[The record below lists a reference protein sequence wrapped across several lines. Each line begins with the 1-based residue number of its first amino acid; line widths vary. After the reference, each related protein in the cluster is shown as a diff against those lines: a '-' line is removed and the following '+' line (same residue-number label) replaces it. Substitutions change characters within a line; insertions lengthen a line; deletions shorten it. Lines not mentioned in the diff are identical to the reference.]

1 MGTPMSHIHGIH
13 SLYSLSTYCL
23 GFRIT
28 DAALNLEIA
37 LDDSLLERVD
47 LWRH

>member
-1 MGTPMSHIHGIH
+1 MSYIPGIH
-13 SLYSLSTYCL
+13 SLHSLSTYGL

-28 DAALNLEIA
+28 DATCNLEIE
-37 LDDSLLERVD
+37 LDDSLLERID